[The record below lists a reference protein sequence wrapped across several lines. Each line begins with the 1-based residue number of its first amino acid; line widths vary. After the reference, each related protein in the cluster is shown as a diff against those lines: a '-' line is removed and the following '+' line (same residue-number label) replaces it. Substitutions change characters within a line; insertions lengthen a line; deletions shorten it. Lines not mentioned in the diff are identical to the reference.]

1 MRRYKAPNIVNFA
14 SSKSSNMKN
23 LILFLALLIAV
34 PGFSQKKGKTDPK
47 DAQIDS
53 LLQVTAMLTG
63 KVDSLSAQTHS
74 LSMKLD
80 SVSKV
85 KDRYY
90 QVYKTVSE
98 KVVHYPFDPTKTS
111 SIIDSIKMDRET
123 TLSTLSTTS
132 AEMTDSVRILKAE
145 NAKLQNGLQDMAAAQ
160 GDKEKIIVELKQ
172 LKELL
177 DEKIIT
183 QEEYNAKKAKLLAKW
198 E

>member
-1 MRRYKAPNIVNFA
+1 
-14 SSKSSNMKN
+14 MKN
-23 LILFLALLIAV
+23 FILFLLLLLAV
-34 PGFSQKKGKTDPK
+34 PGFSQKKGKVDPK

-53 LLQVTAMLTG
+53 LMQATAMLTS
-63 KVDSLSAQTHS
+63 KVDSLSIQSHS

-80 SVSKV
+80 SVSKE

-98 KVVHYPFDPTKTS
+98 KVVRYKFDPSKTS
-111 SIIDSIKMDRET
+111 TVIDSMKMDHET
-123 TLSTLSTTS
+123 TMSTLTTTS

-145 NAKLQNGLQDMAAAQ
+145 NAKLQNGLQDMADSQ
-160 GDKEKIIVELKQ
+160 VDKEKIIVELKQ
-172 LKELL
+172 LKDLL

-183 QEEYNAKKAKLLAKW
+183 QEEYNVKKTKLLAKW